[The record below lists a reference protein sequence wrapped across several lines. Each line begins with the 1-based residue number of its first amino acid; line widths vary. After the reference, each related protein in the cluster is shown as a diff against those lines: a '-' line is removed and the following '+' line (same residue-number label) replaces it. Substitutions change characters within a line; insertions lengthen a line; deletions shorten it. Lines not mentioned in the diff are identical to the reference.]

1 MSEVAA
7 TPRMN
12 VAVDVNEYV
21 PSGADRI
28 DAAVVITPEGF
39 ENVAVTREKVFIL
52 VVDTSGSMA
61 DDNGARDPRARMAK
75 IEDARRACARM
86 IELIPDSEWFAVVSF
101 STGARTLVSLCQAN
115 AENRP
120 AAKRVVQAIRAEG
133 STQMS
138 AGLGRALDE
147 FAKHPGADG
156 VLIFMTDGQNSDQDE
171 HALQR
176 QLERCVQL
184 RKEGQ
189 VIQSQCCGIGTDWQV
204 DQLRQIVAATLG
216 EPPFL
221 VSDPSELEAH
231 FAQCLESAMAN
242 TISNV
247 TVNVWTPQT
256 VQLEAFKQTV
266 PSILD
271 LSQGAKLGA
280 DGQTRQFATGAWSSE
295 PREFY
300 MAFGLQP
307 QPDGKRVCAGRVSV
321 SYTLNGQPVV
331 TAPQNVVATWTG
343 DQSLSARIP
352 MGIARATGQVELAQS
367 IQEGVKAYEQGDV
380 ETATSRFGRAVQLA
394 SAAGDEETTSRL
406 RGMVEI
412 VDADTG
418 TVRVKKAVDKAIAMD
433 LDAQSTRTS
442 RRRA

>member
-1 MSEVAA
+1 
-7 TPRMN
+7 MN
-12 VAVDVNEYV
+12 VALDVNEFV
-21 PSGADRI
+21 PSGSSRI

-39 ENVAVTREKVFIL
+39 ESVSVTREKVFVL

-61 DDNGARDPRARMAK
+61 DISGAKQASARVPK
-75 IEDARRACARM
+75 IEDARRAGATL
-86 IELIPDSEWFAVVSF
+86 IDLIPENEWFAVVSF
-101 STGARTLVSLCQAN
+101 SSGARTLVSLCQAN
-115 AENRP
+115 AANRQ
-120 AAKRVVQAIRAEG
+120 AAKHVVQGIRAEG
-133 STQMS
+133 STEMS
-138 AGLGRALDE
+138 TGLSRALDE
-147 FAKHPGADG
+147 FLKRPTADG
-156 VLIFMTDGQNSDQDE
+156 VLIFMTDGQNNDQDNYP
-171 HALQR
+171 LQR
-176 QLERCVQL
+176 QLARCVQL
-184 RKEGQ
+184 RQDGK

-216 EPPFL
+216 EPPYL
-221 VSDPSELEAH
+221 ITDPAELEAH
-231 FAQCLESAMAN
+231 FARCLEAAMAN
-242 TISNV
+242 TISDV
-247 TVNVWTPQT
+247 TVNVWTPQA

-271 LSQGAKLGA
+271 LSQGSKLGP

-321 SYTLNGQPVV
+321 SYTLNGQPVA
-331 TAPQNVVATWTG
+331 TPPQNVVATWTG

-367 IQEGVKAYEQGDV
+367 IQEGVKAYEQGDL
-380 ETATSRFGRAVQLA
+380 ETATSKFGRAVQLA
-394 SAAGDEETTSRL
+394 HAAGDEETTSRL

-412 VDADTG
+412 VDAGSG
-418 TVRVKKAVDKAIAMD
+418 TVRVKKAVDKAVAMD

-442 RRRA
+442 RHRA

>member
-1 MSEVAA
+1 MSDAV

-12 VAVDVNEYV
+12 VVVDVNEFV
-21 PSGADRI
+21 ASGASRI

-39 ENVAVTREKVFIL
+39 ENVSVTREKLFIL

-61 DDNGARDPRARMAK
+61 DYSGSKLSSTRIAK
-75 IEDARRACARM
+75 IEDARRACAKL
-86 IELIPDSEWFAVVSF
+86 IDLIPENEWFAVVTF
-101 STGARTLVSLCQAN
+101 STGARTLVGLCQAQV
-115 AENRP
+115 ANRQ
-120 AAKRVVQAIRAEG
+120 AAKRAVQGIRAEG
-133 STQMS
+133 STEMS
-138 AGLGRALDE
+138 AGLSRALDE
-147 FAKHPGADG
+147 FLKHPGADG
-156 VLIFMTDGQNSDQDE
+156 VLIFMTDGQNNEQDLYPL
-171 HALQR
+171 HR

-184 RKEGQ
+184 RKDGK
-189 VIQSQCCGIGTDWQV
+189 VIQSQCCGIGTDWHV

-216 EPPFL
+216 EPPYL

-231 FAQCLESAMAN
+231 FAQCLEAAMAN
-242 TISNV
+242 TISDV
-247 TVNVWTPQT
+247 TVNVWTPQA

-271 LSQGAKLGA
+271 LSHGAKLA
-280 DGQTRQFATGAWSSE
+280 PDGQTRQFATGAWSSE

-300 MAFGLQP
+300 MGFGLQP

-321 SYTLNGQPVV
+321 SYTLNGQQVATP
-331 TAPQNVVATWTG
+331 PQNIVASWTG

-367 IQEGVKAYEQGDV
+367 IQEGVKAYEQGDL
-380 ETATSRFGRAVQLA
+380 ETATSKFGRAVQLA
-394 SAAGDEETTSRL
+394 KAAGDEETTSRL

-412 VDADTG
+412 VDADSG
-418 TVRVKKAVDKAIAMD
+418 TVRVKKAVDKAVAMD
-433 LDAQSTRTS
+433 LDAQSTRTT